1 MGMEWCNSYHYTSA
15 IFIEPFQAGIKICSD
30 GRICGSQWGIFAQ
43 VILPLPIINYA
54 AQCVLCSHFGI
65 DWNVHE
71 FFAPE
76 TLLFSCSNLF
86 SVIVIHSTGSWS
98 KWLLVLGNLRAST
111 LQVRSLND
119 HLLSSQ
125 KTCVFR
131 GLLCVSENFVF
142 RDGNLSSVMNW
153 LNSCRLINNTARTG
167 RFLLKWT
174 NQVTGNTDL
183 SYLKWYTHFVLS
195 CLKGSPLS
203 WQLCRSHNIELLH
216 LTGAVYTEP
225 ALSKSLMTF
234 SLEESLMVDRLA

>member
-1 MGMEWCNSYHYTSA
+1 MY
-15 IFIEPFQAGIKICSD
+15 KDSD

-43 VILPLPIINYA
+43 VILPLPIINCA

-86 SVIVIHSTGSWS
+86 SVIDIHSTGSWS

-174 NQVTGNTDL
+174 NQVILICLILNDTHTLCNHASKDLLCHDNYVVVIILNYFIWQERFMQNQRCQNLWWRFLWKNPWWWTDWL
-183 SYLKWYTHFVLS
+183 RQVI
-195 CLKGSPLS
+195 C
-203 WQLCRSHNIELLH
+203 
-216 LTGAVYTEP
+216 A
-225 ALSKSLMTF
+225 A
-234 SLEESLMVDRLA
+234 

>member
-1 MGMEWCNSYHYTSA
+1 MY
-15 IFIEPFQAGIKICSD
+15 KDSD
-30 GRICGSQWGIFAQ
+30 GRICGSQWGILAQ
-43 VILPLPIINYA
+43 VIPPLPILNCA

-71 FFAPE
+71 LCSWNFA
-76 TLLFSCSNLF
+76 FQVQWFIFCHWCF
-86 SVIVIHSTGSWS
+86 HSTGSWS

>member
-1 MGMEWCNSYHYTSA
+1 MY
-15 IFIEPFQAGIKICSD
+15 KDSD

-86 SVIVIHSTGSWS
+86 SVIDIHSTGSWS

-111 LQVRSLND
+111 LQVRSLKD
-119 HLLSSQ
+119 HLFSSQ

-142 RDGNLSSVMNW
+142 RDGNFVFCHELID
-153 LNSCRLINNTARTG
+153 SCRLIKRVQRGQDVFCWNGQIR
-167 RFLLKWT
+167 
-174 NQVTGNTDL
+174 
-183 SYLKWYTHFVLS
+183 
-195 CLKGSPLS
+195 
-203 WQLCRSHNIELLH
+203 
-216 LTGAVYTEP
+216 
-225 ALSKSLMTF
+225 
-234 SLEESLMVDRLA
+234 

>member
-1 MGMEWCNSYHYTSA
+1 MCIVQSFWHWLKRPW
-15 IFIEPFQAGIKICSD
+15 IFCSWNFAFQ
-30 GRICGSQWGIFAQ
+30 
-43 VILPLPIINYA
+43 
-54 AQCVLCSHFGI
+54 
-65 DWNVHE
+65 
-71 FFAPE
+71 
-76 TLLFSCSNLF
+76 CSNLF
-86 SVIVIHSTGSWS
+86 SVIDIHSTGSWS

-174 NQVTGNTDL
+174 NQVPGNTDL

>member
-1 MGMEWCNSYHYTSA
+1 MRH
-15 IFIEPFQAGIKICSD
+15 
-30 GRICGSQWGIFAQ
+30 FAQ
-43 VILPLPIINYA
+43 VILPLPIINCA

-86 SVIVIHSTGSWS
+86 SVIDIHSTGSWS

-174 NQVTGNTDL
+174 NQVILNPYTAERRDVSENTPPEAQEISQGRGFCTPRPERL
-183 SYLKWYTHFVLS
+183 PEGEARGQSR
-195 CLKGSPLS
+195 GPI
-203 WQLCRSHNIELLH
+203 RELLI
-216 LTGAVYTEP
+216 L
-225 ALSKSLMTF
+225 LL
-234 SLEESLMVDRLA
+234 DNRWR

>member
-1 MGMEWCNSYHYTSA
+1 MDMEWCNSYHYVSA
-15 IFIEPFQAGIKICSD
+15 IFIESFQAGIKICT
-30 GRICGSQWGIFAQ
+30 RIRTEESAGVNEAFSLRWFSLCLLLTALHSVYCA
-43 VILPLPIINYA
+43 VILALIET
-54 AQCVLCSHFGI
+54 CHDF
-65 DWNVHE
+65 

-86 SVIVIHSTGSWS
+86 SVIDIHSTGPWS

-183 SYLKWYTHFVLS
+183 SYLKWYTHFV
-195 CLKGSPLS
+195 
-203 WQLCRSHNIELLH
+203 
-216 LTGAVYTEP
+216 
-225 ALSKSLMTF
+225 
-234 SLEESLMVDRLA
+234 